1 MLSMAH
7 SWIAKLTKALTSLLE
22 VHGFDSIQCHQ
33 LTQVTIMIRQA
44 FIEDTV
50 IHANGR
56 PNQNWLGPTICRN
69 AVILPH
75 NSVCCFIIVDTLIFI
90 MGCVRLL
97 MALLRDT
104 ETWFTLISGATQQ
117 LFDQSPRDEAC
128 MCQ

>member
-1 MLSMAH
+1 MAH
-7 SWIAKLTKALTSLLE
+7 SRIAKLTKALTSLLE

-44 FIEDTV
+44 FVEDTV

-56 PNQNWLGPTICRN
+56 PNQNWLGANHLSECSDTY
-69 AVILPH
+69 
-75 NSVCCFIIVDTLIFI
+75 SVCCFVIVDTMIFI

-128 MCQ
+128 MRQ